1 MSKYKKIF
9 IVLIVAVLVVS
20 SVAVSKTLAKNL
32 IIADTPADNVG
43 IGTSN
48 PQYKLDVDGDVR
60 INGTLFGDVSGYR
73 NLVANNVYNTSITGY
88 KYTNGKVVTSGN
100 VNRIIFS
107 KEGSYTTNTAKI
119 LTDGYYSVSFWYKVE
134 NYVSGTSVTVDIND
148 QQISTFD
155 ISGNKTWTFYSD
167 TKYITTNTYGFMDM
181 SGTFDADVTVSDIM
195 VTRSAKPAEQYIPA
209 PEDLV
214 KYSSN
219 GNVGINDSSPNYNLD
234 VVGTGSFTDSVIV
247 GPTVNNNHAA
257 TKSYVDSAITG
268 NADTVDTLHAASF
281 IRSDVDDTFT
291 GKLTASAS
299 NRQSGIYGTYDSTKI
314 DHIWSMGTAYKI
326 ASDGSNFG
334 NLYGLAYKHT
344 NNPTG
349 GTMAGG
355 HQMVWNVN
363 GVPKSAM
370 GDSGI
375 WTSGNL
381 MANNGS
387 VSAVNG
393 DFSGSVS
400 LGTITNSNHA
410 TTKSYVDSA
419 VTLLT
424 TKNEVTNLGTVSFA
438 NSTSTDN
445 FILELESKGAFDNY
459 HSIMKAS
466 WSYAGN
472 DNILDTGY
480 GSFELA
486 GSVIETWTDNDS
498 NTTRGNIHVRVTR
511 PTTGSGG
518 GQILVYNNQGSGYSP
533 GWRQIWTST
542 TDGSGSGLDADT
554 VDGLHGSA
562 FMPAGTDNWVN
573 EGGDTM
579 SGELNMGD
587 NEITYVGNLDISDG
601 DGRGIKFWNGSSSYA
616 LYMSDADPDLGGVTG
631 YSITSK
637 MSNTDGRGFRWCNTN
652 NECGMSL
659 ESFTGQWDLTVSNDV
674 NVGGDVTATAYY
686 YSSDK
691 RLKDN
696 IVSLGGESLE
706 VLDKL
711 NPVSFTWKEDGS
723 ASQGFLAQEI
733 EQVLPELVKTN
744 SETGM
749 KAVQY
754 GNLTAVLTAG
764 IKEQQ
769 KEIERLENKIEILET
784 KLDILLKR

>member
-424 TKNEVTNLGTVSFA
+424 TKNEVTNLGTVSFT

-445 FILELESKGAFDNY
+445 FIIELESKGAFDNY

-472 DNILDTGY
+472 DDILDTGY
-480 GSFELA
+480 GPFELA
-486 GSVIETWTDNDS
+486 GSVVETWTDNDS

-511 PTTGSGG
+511 PTTGSSA

-554 VDGLHGSA
+554 VDGLQGSA

-573 EGGDTM
+573 ETGDTM
-579 SGELNMGD
+579 SGTLNMGD
-587 NEITYVGNLDISDG
+587 NEITYVGNLDVSDG
-601 DGRGIKFWNGSSSYA
+601 DGNGIKFWNGSSSYA
-616 LYMSDADPDLGGVTG
+616 LYMSSTDPDLGGVTG

>member
-1 MSKYKKIF
+1 
-9 IVLIVAVLVVS
+9 
-20 SVAVSKTLAKNL
+20 
-32 IIADTPADNVG
+32 
-43 IGTSN
+43 
-48 PQYKLDVDGDVR
+48 
-60 INGTLFGDVSGYR
+60 
-73 NLVANNVYNTSITGY
+73 
-88 KYTNGKVVTSGN
+88 
-100 VNRIIFS
+100 
-107 KEGSYTTNTAKI
+107 
-119 LTDGYYSVSFWYKVE
+119 
-134 NYVSGTSVTVDIND
+134 
-148 QQISTFD
+148 
-155 ISGNKTWTFYSD
+155 
-167 TKYITTNTYGFMDM
+167 
-181 SGTFDADVTVSDIM
+181 
-195 VTRSAKPAEQYIPA
+195 
-209 PEDLV
+209 
-214 KYSSN
+214 
-219 GNVGINDSSPNYNLD
+219 
-234 VVGTGSFTDSVIV
+234 
-247 GPTVNNNHAA
+247 
-257 TKSYVDSAITG
+257 
-268 NADTVDTLHAASF
+268 
-281 IRSDVDDTFT
+281 
-291 GKLTASAS
+291 
-299 NRQSGIYGTYDSTKI
+299 
-314 DHIWSMGTAYKI
+314 MGTAYKI

-355 HQMVWNVN
+355 HQMVWNIN
-363 GVPKSAM
+363 GVPQAAL
-370 GDSGI
+370 GDNGV
-375 WTSGNL
+375 WTSGDIL
-381 MANNGS
+381 ADSGS
-387 VSAVNG
+387 VSAISG
-393 DFSGSVS
+393 DFSGSISV
-400 LGTITNSNHA
+400 GTVTNSNHA
-410 TTKSYVDSA
+410 ATKNYVDSA
-419 VTLLT
+419 LTSLT

-631 YSITSK
+631 YSLTSK